1 MSSDLM
7 PDWSD
12 IPEDDEAEP
21 LDAEPAHLND
31 DADEQRG
38 D

>member
-1 MSSDLM
+1 MSESPIV

-21 LDAEPAHLND
+21 LDANTDHEGIAPE
-31 DADEQRG
+31 DEVG
-38 D
+38 

>member
-1 MSSDLM
+1 MSDLL

-21 LDAEPAHLND
+21 LDAEPAHTHD
-31 DADEQRG
+31 DAAAAEQG
-38 D
+38 G